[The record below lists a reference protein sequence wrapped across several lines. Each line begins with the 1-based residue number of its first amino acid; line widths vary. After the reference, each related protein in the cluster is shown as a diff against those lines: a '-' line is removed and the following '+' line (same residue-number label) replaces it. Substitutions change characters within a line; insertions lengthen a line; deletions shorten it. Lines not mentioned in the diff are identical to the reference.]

1 MKYRV
6 LFGLSQCV
14 TQFASN
20 SKHRAFVVLLTKIN
34 HISIAVQAKPYNNS
48 SIGGQ

>member
-6 LFGLSQCV
+6 IFGLSQCV

-20 SKHRAFVVLLTKIN
+20 SKHRAINGYRCHIIITLNGLVLKFIRRIT
-34 HISIAVQAKPYNNS
+34 
-48 SIGGQ
+48 

>member
-6 LFGLSQCV
+6 IFGLSQCV

-20 SKHRAFVVLLTKIN
+20 SKHRAYNINNVQNKPWLLDFSGTKK
-34 HISIAVQAKPYNNS
+34 ADNS
-48 SIGGQ
+48 